1 MVLGFLGSEAFPVSA
16 ADLSLDLRAGPLGS
30 LHLVGPDRGIHF
42 IAVFQV
48 WHWHHGMTWSLKECI

>member
-30 LHLVGPDRGIHF
+30 LHLVGPDRGIRF
-42 IAVFQV
+42 IASVTEYLV
-48 WHWHHGMTWSLKECI
+48 HDI